1 MPIGRLLPSSPKRAE
16 RKQPTKWPPQPT
28 LGGPF
33 RVCQS
38 LGVPWNLKFACLWG
52 GDAVDRLD
60 FVQLVQEREGAVR
73 RVDSDGVPKSQL
85 DGVFSVDARK

>member
-1 MPIGRLLPSSPKRAE
+1 
-16 RKQPTKWPPQPT
+16 
-28 LGGPF
+28 
-33 RVCQS
+33 
-38 LGVPWNLKFACLWG
+38 VPWNLKFACLWG